1 MRLVWLSLLI
11 VALILLV
18 PAHVLAADAPK
29 GGEEKLNPFKGA
41 VDLTVFTLLVFG
53 ILFFLLS
60 RFAWPAIREGLD
72 KREQSIAHDKKEA
85 VKAKQEADTLRAQLQ
100 AEMAKIN
107 DEIRVKMD
115 KARADAQL
123 TAAEE
128 LARGKAEIAAERER
142 FKREM
147 QISTDDAL
155 HKMFEQAPQLA
166 TLISTKVIRKQLQYD
181 DHRAL
186 LAEALA
192 EFRQSAEGR
201 KLDLESAR
209 A

>member
-1 MRLVWLSLLI
+1 MRLFWLFLLVVA
-11 VALILLV
+11 VALLA
-18 PAHVLAADAPK
+18 PAHALAADAPK
-29 GGEEKLNPFKGA
+29 GEEKLDPFKGA

-60 RFAWPAIREGLD
+60 KYAWPAIREGLD
-72 KREQSIAHDKKEA
+72 KREHSIAHDKNEA
-85 VKAKQEADTLRAQLQ
+85 VKAKQEADALRAQFADQ
-100 AEMAKIN
+100 MARAN
-107 DEIRVKMD
+107 DEIRAKMD

-155 HKMFEQAPQLA
+155 VKMFESTPQLA
-166 TLISTKVIRKQLQYD
+166 TIISSKVIRKQLQYD

-201 KLDLESAR
+201 KLELESAR